1 MKQFRANNL
10 TSIYGEKTLLDHISF
25 LIETGDRVGV
35 IGVNGSGKT
44 TLLNAI
50 SGLTPADSGDLEM
63 PNDYTIGYLQQDPD
77 LDDDKKVMDAV
88 FSGAQ
93 PVFQL
98 IRDYESALEAY
109 AANPEDAKI
118 EQRFTKLQA
127 QMDQDD
133 AWLAESEVKSILT
146 QLHLPDLDMK
156 VSQLSGGQKK
166 RVGLAQV
173 LIQAPDLLLL
183 DEPTNHLDFDSIA
196 WLEKYLSEYRGAV
209 MTVTHDRY
217 FLDHVTNRI
226 FELSFGQLYEYTG
239 NYQDFVQAKAERVA
253 ASKVADHK
261 NEQLYKKELAWM
273 KTGAKAR
280 STKQKARENRF
291 AEIADQ
297 RGTLQLDDEVEVSL
311 GQSRLGKKVINVE
324 QADLAFDDR
333 VILNDFNELIQANE
347 RIGITGPNGT
357 GKSTLLNVIAG
368 RQELDSGVVEIG
380 ETVKMAFY
388 TQQTEP
394 IPEDKR
400 VIEYL
405 SDVAEAIVD
414 QAGNR
419 VSVSDL
425 LEQFLFPSMM
435 HGTLIRKLSGGEKR
449 RLYLLKLLMQSPNVL
464 LLDEPTNDLD
474 IGTLTVLEDYLHQF
488 VGTVITVS
496 HDRYFLDKVADK
508 LLILHGQGEITRYAG
523 LFSDYLAQYGAP
535 TIENAPSKQQH
546 DTEAQVDASASSV
559 ETPIVERP
567 KKKKLTWSEKQEWE
581 TIEDDIAKLE
591 AQVEKIEA
599 DMIENGADFSQL
611 SILQHDLEETNQ
623 ALEDKMNRWEEL
635 SERVED

>member
-1 MKQFRANNL
+1 MKQFRAENL
-10 TSIYGEKTLLDHISF
+10 TSIYGEKTLLDHVSF
-25 LIETGDRVGV
+25 LVETGDRIGV

-44 TLLNAI
+44 TLLNAV
-50 SGLTPADSGDLEM
+50 SGAVPADSGTIET
-63 PNDYTIGYLQQDPD
+63 PNDYSIGYLKQDPD
-77 LDDDKKVMDAV
+77 LDEDKKVLDAI

-98 IRDYESALEAY
+98 IRDYEAALEAY
-109 AANPEDAKI
+109 SAHPEDSKA
-118 EQRFTKLQA
+118 EQRFTKLQS

-146 QLHLPDLDMK
+146 QLHLPDLDLK

-226 FELSFGQLYEYTG
+226 FELSFGHLYEYTG
-239 NYQDFVQAKAERVA
+239 NYQAFVQAKAERVA

-261 NEQLYKKELAWM
+261 NEQMYKKELAWM

-291 AEIADQ
+291 SELADQ

-324 QADLAFDDR
+324 HADLAFDGR

-368 RQELDSGVVEIG
+368 RQKLDSGIVEIG

-414 QAGNR
+414 QDGNR

-449 RLYLLKLLMQSPNVL
+449 RLYLLKLLMQTPNVL

-474 IGTLTVLEDYLHQF
+474 ISTLTVLEDYLQKF

-508 LLILHGQGEITRYAG
+508 LLILHGGGEISRYNG
-523 LFSDYLAQYGAP
+523 LFSDYLKQYGAP
-535 TIENAPSKQQH
+535 TLENAPSRQK
-546 DTEAQVDASASSV
+546 V
-559 ETPIVERP
+559 ETPQKEAKVNPAPEADKP
-567 KKKKLTWSEKQEWE
+567 KKKKLTWAEKKEWE
-581 TIEDDIAKLE
+581 TIEDEIAQLE
-591 AQVEKIEA
+591 TKVTELETAMV
-599 DMIENGADFSQL
+599 ENGADFSKL
-611 SILQHDLEETNQ
+611 SILQHDFDETNQ
-623 ALEDKMNRWEEL
+623 SLEAKMNRWEEL
-635 SERVED
+635 SERIED

>member
-1 MKQFRANNL
+1 MKQFRAENL
-10 TSIYGEKTLLDHISF
+10 TSIYGEKTLLDHVSF
-25 LIETGDRVGV
+25 LVETGDRIGV

-44 TLLNAI
+44 TLLNAV
-50 SGLTPADSGDLEM
+50 SGAVPADSGTIET
-63 PNDYTIGYLQQDPD
+63 PNDYSIGYLKQDPD
-77 LDDDKKVMDAV
+77 LDEDKKVLDAI

-98 IRDYESALEAY
+98 IRDYEAALEAY
-109 AANPEDAKI
+109 SANPEDSKA
-118 EQRFTKLQA
+118 EQRFTKLQS

-146 QLHLPDLDMK
+146 QLHLPDLDLK

-226 FELSFGQLYEYTG
+226 FELSFGHLYEYTG
-239 NYQDFVQAKAERVA
+239 NYQAFVQAKAERVA

-261 NEQLYKKELAWM
+261 NEQMYKKELAWM

-291 AEIADQ
+291 SELADQ

-324 QADLAFDDR
+324 HADLAFDGR

-357 GKSTLLNVIAG
+357 GKSTLLNAIAG
-368 RQELDSGVVEIG
+368 RQKLDSGIVEIG

-414 QAGNR
+414 QDGNR

-435 HGTLIRKLSGGEKR
+435 HGTLIHKLSGGEKR
-449 RLYLLKLLMQSPNVL
+449 RLYLLKLLMQTPNVL

-474 IGTLTVLEDYLHQF
+474 ISTLTVLEDYLQKF

-508 LLILHGQGEITRYAG
+508 LLILHGGGEISRYNG
-523 LFSDYLAQYGAP
+523 LFSDYLKQYGAP
-535 TIENAPSKQQH
+535 TLENAPSRQK
-546 DTEAQVDASASSV
+546 T
-559 ETPIVERP
+559 ETPQKEAKANPTPEADKP
-567 KKKKLTWSEKQEWE
+567 KKKKLTWAEKKEWE
-581 TIEDDIAKLE
+581 TIEDEIAQLE
-591 AQVEKIEA
+591 TKVTELETAMV
-599 DMIENGADFSQL
+599 ENGADFSKL
-611 SILQHDLEETNQ
+611 SILQHDFDETNQ
-623 ALEDKMNRWEEL
+623 SLEAKMNRWEEL
-635 SERVED
+635 SERIED